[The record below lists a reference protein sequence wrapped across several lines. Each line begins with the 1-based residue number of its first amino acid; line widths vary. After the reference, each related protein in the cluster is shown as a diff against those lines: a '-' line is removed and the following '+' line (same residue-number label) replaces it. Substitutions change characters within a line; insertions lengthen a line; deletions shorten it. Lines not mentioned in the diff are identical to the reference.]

1 MATTEKIMLP
11 QHSYVEWTSIAAG
24 TMLAVALSLVMLQF
38 GAAVGIADFDNM
50 RTNIPSRE
58 HMIYGTVYA
67 LLIQIFAFTI
77 GGYVAGRMRAPIAG
91 SPIHEREVRD
101 GIHGLLVWATGTV
114 VVALVAAISHMNM
127 TQADVELAKEVLQ
140 QRHKIAVILAFAAGA
155 TSLVSGVAAFV
166 AASKGGDHRDNTVDH
181 SHQISFRTANKKKK

>member
-67 LLIQIFAFTI
+67 LLVQLFAFTI
-77 GGYVAGRMRAPIAG
+77 GGYVAGRMRAPVAG

-101 GIHGLLVWATGTV
+101 GIHGVLVWATGTV
-114 VVALVAAISHMNM
+114 VVAIVAYIAHMNV
-127 TQADVELAKEVLQ
+127 TQAEMELAKDVIQ
-140 QRHKIAVILAFAAGA
+140 KRHTISVILAFAAA
-155 TSLVSGVAAFV
+155 STSLVSGVAAFV
-166 AASKGGDHRDNTVDH
+166 AATKGGDHRDNTVDH
-181 SHQISFRTANKKKK
+181 SHQISFRAVKKKK

>member
-58 HMIYGTVYA
+58 HMIYGTIYA
-67 LLIQIFAFTI
+67 LLVQLFAFTI
-77 GGYVAGRMRAPIAG
+77 GGYVAGRMRAPVAG

-101 GIHGLLVWATGTV
+101 GIHGVLVWATGTV
-114 VVALVAAISHMNM
+114 VVAIVAYIAHMNV
-127 TQADVELAKEVLQ
+127 TQAEMELAKDVIQ
-140 QRHKIAVILAFAAGA
+140 KRHTISVILAFAAA
-155 TSLVSGVAAFV
+155 STSLVSGVAAFV
-166 AASKGGDHRDNTVDH
+166 AATKGGDHRDNTVDH
-181 SHQISFRTANKKKK
+181 SHQISFRAVKKKK

>member
-1 MATTEKIMLP
+1 MATEKIMLP

-38 GAAVGIADFDNM
+38 GAAVGIADIDSM
-50 RTNIPSRE
+50 RTNVPSRE
-58 HMIYGTVYA
+58 HMIYGTVYV
-67 LLIQIFAFTI
+67 LLIQLFSFTI
-77 GGYVAGRMRAPIAG
+77 GGYVAGRMRAPITG

-101 GIHGLLVWATGTV
+101 GIHGVLVWATGTV
-114 VVALVAAISHMNM
+114 VVAIAAYLAHMNVS
-127 TQADVELAKEVLQ
+127 QADMELAKDVIQ
-140 QRHKIAVILAFAAGA
+140 ARHKAAVVLAFAAGA

-181 SHQISFRTANKKKK
+181 SHQISFRSAKKKK

>member
-50 RTNIPSRE
+50 RTNLPSRE

-67 LLIQIFAFTI
+67 LLVQLFAFTI
-77 GGYVAGRMRAPIAG
+77 GGYVAGRMRAPVAG

-101 GIHGLLVWATGTV
+101 GIHGVLVWATGTV
-114 VVALVAAISHMNM
+114 VVAIVAYIAHMNV
-127 TQADVELAKEVLQ
+127 TQAEMELAKDVIQ
-140 QRHKIAVILAFAAGA
+140 KRHTISVILAFAAA
-155 TSLVSGVAAFV
+155 STSLVSGVAAFV
-166 AASKGGDHRDNTVDH
+166 AATKGGDHRDNTVDH
-181 SHQISFRTANKKKK
+181 SHQISFRAVKKKK

>member
-1 MATTEKIMLP
+1 MATEKIMLP

-38 GAAVGIADFDNM
+38 GAAAGIADLDNM

-58 HMIYGTVYA
+58 HMIYGTVYV

-77 GGYVAGRMRAPIAG
+77 GGYVAGRMRAPISG
-91 SPIHEREVRD
+91 SPVHEREVRD
-101 GIHGLLVWATGTV
+101 GIHGVLVWATGTV
-114 VVALVAAISHMNM
+114 ALAIAAYIAHMNLSKE
-127 TQADVELAKEVLQ
+127 DVELAKDVIQ
-140 QRHKIAVILAFAAGA
+140 ARHKVSVVLAFAAGA

-166 AASKGGDHRDNTVDH
+166 AATKGGDHRDNTVDH